1 MNINEI
7 DLHHLRCVAALAE
20 ELNFGRAAERLH
32 MSQPPLTRLIA
43 DVEKAA
49 GARLFARTTRR
60 VALTEVGE
68 VFAAEACT
76 VLAQMEEAMQHVAAA
91 RDRQAG
97 LLRLAYTPAALQSV
111 LPRLLSRFREHDHDA
126 RIDLIE
132 MPAAAQRDALR
143 AGQVDLA
150 FCGEI
155 IDTEGIES
163 VRLSAE
169 PLALLVPDGHP
180 LAGEKLVQMNAL
192 RGETL
197 ILHPRQEYPNY
208 YDRVVTV
215 CAASGP
221 GVNIRE
227 RETGQNCLALVISG
241 GGLLLVPAWGQP
253 PPGLRRVE
261 IETNMLLCAEIWAA
275 WRKDT
280 PAGRARTLTEIAE
293 AEAKL
298 YFGS

>member
-7 DLHHLRCVAALAE
+7 DLHHLRCVAVLAE
-20 ELNFGRAAERLH
+20 ELNFGRAAKRLH
-32 MSQPPLTRLIA
+32 MSQPPLTRLLA
-43 DVEKAA
+43 EVEKAA

-68 VFAAEACT
+68 VFAAEARA
-76 VLAQMEEAMQHVAAA
+76 VLVQMEDAMQHVAAA

-111 LPRLLSRFREHDHDA
+111 LPRLLSRFREHEHDA

-132 MPAAAQRDALR
+132 MPAAAQREALG

-150 FCGEI
+150 FCGEA
-155 IDTEGIES
+155 IDAEGLES
-163 VRLSAE
+163 VRLFAE

-180 LAGEKLVQMNAL
+180 LAGEESVQIKAL
-192 RGETL
+192 HGETL
-197 ILHPRQEYPNY
+197 ILHPRQEYPSY
-208 YDRVVTV
+208 YDRVVAA

-227 RETGQNCLALVISG
+227 REAGQNCLALVISG
-241 GGLLLVPAWGQP
+241 DGLLLVPVWGQP
-253 PPGLRRVE
+253 PLGLRRVE
-261 IETNMLLCAEIWAA
+261 IETNLLLCAEIWAT

-280 PAGRARTLTEIAE
+280 PAGRAQTLIEIAE
-293 AEAKL
+293 AESKPC
-298 YFGS
+298 FSG